1 MFPIVPKFEL
11 SSFNYPN
18 MIEVVGICPKV
29 CNWTQI

>member
-18 MIEVVGICPKV
+18 TIEVGICPKV